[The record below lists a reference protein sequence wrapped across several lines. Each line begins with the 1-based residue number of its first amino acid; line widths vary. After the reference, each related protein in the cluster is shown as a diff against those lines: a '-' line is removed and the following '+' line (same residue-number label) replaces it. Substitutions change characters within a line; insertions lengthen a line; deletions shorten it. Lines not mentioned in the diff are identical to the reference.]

1 MTATDVH
8 RFRRPVF
15 LDQVPRTGHGVV
27 EASAG
32 TGKTYALERLVVDEL
47 LRGTPLDAVLVLT
60 FTDKASREM
69 RARIRA
75 LLLRLDALDPGDEDV
90 DAAEGPAWTLDA
102 SARARIREALAGFDR
117 APIATI
123 HAFCQRVLGDE
134 AFASGHRLS
143 TTLVDGRRVRSRA
156 LREELRRILAEP
168 TPSGA
173 PPDPL
178 RGPLLAVLDDH
189 GQRLEELIA
198 AVDAWATEPG
208 RLVGEVSDDALI
220 AALRRLPDWEILE
233 RRVAAALTRTMRSDV
248 RQRCLDAL
256 AALGEVAQQARRPGV
271 PAGEVREAFDAWA
284 RTPATKATQ
293 HLPYL
298 QEKLAAAAGDP
309 RGQALRGLARLLA
322 EPGFRPSSPWAALLP
337 GLLQRVEARAQAEK
351 AARGEVDFDDLVRR
365 VREAVAPL
373 PDDRAPSP
381 LCRALRAR
389 YRVAL
394 VDEFQDTD
402 ALQWGIFE
410 EVFFAS
416 REGHRLRLIG
426 DPKQA
431 IYGFRSADVHTYL
444 RARDQVLGTPRA
456 ALVRLATSYRATPA
470 LLAATNE
477 LLADDFFTGSQ
488 EDAFVP
494 LSPGRP
500 GLRLEDAQG
509 RPLPPVVV
517 LRPAAPEGSLN
528 APEASRAIAQG
539 IAREIVALLARGVRW
554 RDGSAADRA
563 GRPLTP
569 GNIQVLTR
577 TGEEAETVA
586 AALDAE
592 GVPHGHLPRDGL
604 FQGRE
609 AAELRDVLHALERPR
624 HTARRLLALRT
635 VWFGVPHGDLPGA
648 RALPPD
654 HPLAERFDLLRR
666 LGQAGD
672 LPRFFRALTD
682 GPGGPVP
689 RLLRA
694 GEAGARALAIHRRL
708 TEVLLAEAQQ
718 GRLGLGE
725 LRRRLDDLIAGRAL
739 PLAGEDQQQ
748 AVPHTSD
755 AGEAA
760 VQVMTMHQAKGLE
773 ATVVFVFG
781 GLFAPP
787 GRPLAPA
794 IYRDEE
800 GRRAAW
806 VGREPP
812 KPVRTAIAQE
822 AREEDERLL
831 YVALTRARGQLV
843 LPWFGPLPGADPG
856 GAEGPVLSRAPTG
869 IQGILERRLAT
880 LLPGKTRAGPT
891 PGRDGGDH
899 AEEEDPFAWGI
910 RSVPVPDPSLPED
923 ATVLRRGTP
932 AASGPGTR
940 AHPVGNGERGPE
952 RVAQNNA
959 RVAAKPMLPS
969 AVAPR
974 AAAEAAQAVPRE
986 ELTALAEGRRGFS
999 IVSYSGLKAAA
1010 ESKGTGAMAPWEH
1023 PDAAL
1028 RDPFAGEVVDA
1039 PELVALD
1046 VDEDPRG
1053 DLPGP
1058 APEADHAEEA
1068 DQTQG
1073 ADPAGLAPP
1082 AGAAPDPPDPR
1093 DELPGGTAVGLF
1105 LHDVLE
1111 HADRGLVGAAAD
1123 PEAWLRAPG
1132 VVDAF
1137 RGAAARNGVDP
1148 RHIPAASRLA
1158 FAGLRAPL
1166 ELDPPAGETDGDP
1179 TGADGSPSVRL
1190 PRGLAG
1196 VAQAIPEMRLLY
1208 PRPHPSDD
1216 DRGAGTAP
1224 SDLVRGILDLVFQVG
1239 DRVYVL
1245 DWKSDRLPSY
1255 EPAALRA
1262 HVEASY
1268 RLQADLYTLGILRM
1282 LRLGDGP
1289 GTAAGTGPPRVRF
1302 GGLLYAFLR
1311 GMRPDDG
1318 RAGVHLERPDE
1329 AALAGLEAQVAARLD
1344 GVPAGPGGGDR
1355 RQGKGE

>member
-1 MTATDVH
+1 MTANDVR
-8 RFRRPVF
+8 RFRRPAF

-90 DAAEGPAWTLDA
+90 DPAEGPAWTLDP
-102 SARARIREALAGFDR
+102 SARERIREALAGFDR

-168 TPSGA
+168 IPSGA

-178 RGPLLAVLDDH
+178 RGPLLAVLADR
-189 GQRLEELIA
+189 GQRLDELIT

-220 AALRRLPDWEILE
+220 AALRRLPDWGILE
-233 RRVAAALTRTMRSDV
+233 RRIAAALARTMRRDV

-271 PAGEVREAFDAWA
+271 SPGEVREAFDAWA
-284 RTPATKATQ
+284 RTPATRSTHQ
-293 HLPYL
+293 LPYL
-298 QEKLAAAAGDP
+298 REKLAAAAGDP
-309 RGQALRGLARLLA
+309 RGKALQGLASLLA

-351 AARGEVDFDDLVRR
+351 AGRGEVDFDDLVRR

-431 IYGFRSADVHTYL
+431 IYGFRSADVHTYR

-494 LSPGRP
+494 LTPGRP
-500 GLRLEDAQG
+500 GLRLEDGRG

-539 IAREIVALLARGVRW
+539 IAQEVVALLARGVRW
-554 RDGSAADRA
+554 RDGSAVDRA
-563 GRPLTP
+563 GRPLNP
-569 GNIQVLTR
+569 GDIQVLTR
-577 TGEEAETVA
+577 TGEEAGTVA
-586 AALDAE
+586 AALDAQ

-635 VWFGVPHGDLPGA
+635 VWFGVPHRDLPAA

-666 LGQAGD
+666 LGRAGD

-682 GPGGPVP
+682 GPGGPAP

-748 AVPHTSD
+748 AVPRTSE

-787 GRPLAPA
+787 GKPLAPA
-794 IYRDEE
+794 IYRDAE

-806 VGREPP
+806 IGGEPP
-812 KPVRTAIAQE
+812 KPVRAAIAQE

-843 LPWFGPLPGADPG
+843 LPFFGPLPGAGPG
-856 GAEGPVLSRAPTG
+856 GAQGSVLSRTPTG

-880 LLPGKTRAGPT
+880 LLPGKTVGRPS

-899 AEEEDPFAWGI
+899 AAEEEEDPSAWAM

-932 AASGPGTR
+932 AASGPGTGAR
-940 AHPVGNGERGPE
+940 PVGNGARGPDG
-952 RVAQNNA
+952 
-959 RVAAKPMLPS
+959 AADPS
-969 AVAPR
+969 APALR

-1010 ESKGTGAMAPWEH
+1010 ESKAAGAMAPWEH

-1046 VDEDPRG
+1046 VDEETRG
-1053 DLPGP
+1053 DLPD
-1058 APEADHAEEA
+1058 PEPGADHAEEA
-1068 DQTQG
+1068 DQAQG
-1073 ADPAGLAPP
+1073 ADPAGPAPP

-1111 HADRGLVGAAAD
+1111 HADRGLVEAAAD

-1137 RGAAARNGVDP
+1137 RSAAARNGVDP

-1166 ELDPPAGETDGDP
+1166 ELDPPVGEIDGDP

-1196 VAQAIPEMRLLY
+1196 VTQAIPEMRLLY
-1208 PRPHPSDD
+1208 PRPHPNDGD
-1216 DRGAGTAP
+1216 QGAGTAP

-1239 DRVYVL
+1239 DRVFVL

-1255 EPAALRA
+1255 EPTALRA

-1282 LRLGDGP
+1282 LRLGGGP
-1289 GTAAGTGPPRVRF
+1289 ETAAGTAPPRVRF

-1329 AALAGLEAQVAARLD
+1329 AALAGLEARVAARLD
-1344 GVPAGPGGGDR
+1344 GAPAGPGGGDR
-1355 RQGKGE
+1355 RQGEAE